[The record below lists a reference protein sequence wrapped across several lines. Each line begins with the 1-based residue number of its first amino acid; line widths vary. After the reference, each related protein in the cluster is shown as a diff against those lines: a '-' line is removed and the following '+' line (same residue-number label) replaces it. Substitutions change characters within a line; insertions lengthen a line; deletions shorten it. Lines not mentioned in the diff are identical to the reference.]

1 MMSVTPI
8 AAFQDNYIWLI
19 QNDGSTAVAVVD
31 PGDADPV
38 IDVLEARGLTLET
51 ILITHHHKDHTG
63 GLPELISRYSPRV
76 IGPHN
81 PSIRGIDERVGDGD
95 SFRLQGRLFEVME
108 VPGHTLDHIAFVT
121 SGMPGLLFCGDTLF
135 SAGCGRLFEGTPEQ
149 MHHSLNRLSALPD
162 DTLVFPAHEYTQ
174 ANLAFAQAAEPD
186 NRPRDTYFAECERVR
201 DLGRPTLPTHIA
213 REKQVNPFLRSSEP
227 ALQRHLIQQGRLTD
241 ATPEETLSQAA
252 FTALR
257 QWKDSF

>member
-19 QNDGSTAVAVVD
+19 QSDGSNAVAVVD
-31 PGDADPV
+31 PGDATPV
-38 IDVLEARGLTLET
+38 IDILESRGLTLDT

-63 GLPELISRYSPRV
+63 GLPELIKRYQPRV

-81 PSIRGIDERVGDGD
+81 PAIQGIDEHVAQGDTCRV
-95 SFRLQGRLFEVME
+95 QGRLFEVME

-135 SAGCGRLFEGTPEQ
+135 SGGCGRLFEGTAQQ
-149 MHHSLNRLSALPD
+149 MHDSLSRLAALPE
-162 DTLVFPAHEYTQ
+162 DTLVFPAHEYTL

-186 NRPRDTYFAECERVR
+186 NSLLDDVIADCERIR
-201 DLGRPTLPTHIA
+201 ALGRPTLPSNINRERHI
-213 REKQVNPFLRSSEP
+213 NPFLHSANP
-227 ALQRHLIQQGRLTD
+227 TLQRHLIQEGRLSASSD
-241 ATPEETLSQAA
+241 QEDPALAA